1 MHRGARSRYLGVMR
15 NAPDAPIAPR
25 TLEIPIDS
33 IEGARLAAP
42 FATRL
47 EVCRDLSTEGWT
59 PEMELVRQ
67 CRDAVEGTQ
76 ATIVAMIRPEFP
88 GCRRELD
95 VAAFAT
101 TPKLLDL
108 CLREIE
114 AAAAA
119 GAHSVGVSLLTP
131 DGFVDMEANA
141 RLIAHARGFGLV
153 VAFLRT
159 YDLLVDRAR
168 GMRDLSALGFTRFI
182 TAGVLGW
189 DASVATLDERIRVVA
204 RDVENAR
211 VEGARLGQPPIE
223 VIPGGGVR
231 GSNARRWL
239 ALSPHLH
246 ASCRRDG
253 LIARAELEHLR
264 DEMR

>member
-1 MHRGARSRYLGVMR
+1 MSPETTV
-15 NAPDAPIAPR
+15 R
-25 TLEIPIDS
+25 TLEVPIDS
-33 IEGARLAAP
+33 LEAARLAAP
-42 FATRL
+42 LATRL
-47 EVCRDLSTEGWT
+47 ELCHDLASEGWT
-59 PEMELVRQ
+59 PKEDLIRRARET
-67 CRDAVEGTQ
+67 VEGTSC
-76 ATIVAMIRPEFP
+76 TLVAMIRPEFP

-101 TPKLLDL
+101 TPRLLDL
-108 CLREIE
+108 AKREIE
-114 AAAAA
+114 TSARA
-119 GAHSVGVSLLTP
+119 GAHSVGFSLLTP

-141 RLIAHARGFGLV
+141 ALIDLARGLGLV

-159 YDLLVDRAR
+159 FDLLVDRER

-189 DASVATLDERIRVVA
+189 DASVATLDARIEVVR
-204 RDVENAR
+204 RDVANAAH
-211 VEGARLGQPPIE
+211 EAARLGRAPIE

-231 GSNARRWL
+231 ASNARAWL

-253 LIARAELEHLR
+253 VFSREELGLLTAEMKRA
-264 DEMR
+264 